1 MTDYV
6 IQQIV
11 NALSAGSLYAL
22 MAVGLAMVFGILR
35 LINFA
40 HGDVMM
46 IAAYLAVFCIGAGLP
61 LEAALVI
68 MVVGTVIVGLLM
80 ERIAYRPLRGGPEVA
95 MLLSSFAVGQIL
107 QNGTLL
113 TTRLAGKPTLIAF
126 PSPEQLS
133 GVIMLG
139 SITVPKV
146 NVVSFVA
153 GVVLLGLLT
162 LFVTRTTLGLSMRA
176 AAEDLDAARLM
187 GIKVNRVV
195 ATAFAI
201 SAGLAAV
208 AGFLYAVQAGQI
220 NPYMGFTPVLKA
232 FIAAVIGGFGSI
244 AGAVLGGYVLG
255 FLEVLV
261 TALAGI
267 GDLLPAG
274 SVPPEVRGFL
284 QQVAAELAG
293 ELSRCGRVHRPDP
306 RPPRP
311 AAGHPRPARR
321 RRPGMTARRAAGPLL
336 VILLSSVALAVLDA
350 SGQAFW
356 QGLVINLGLF
366 IILTVSLNLTSG
378 FTGVFSLGQI
388 GFMALGAYA
397 SAILTLPL
405 QEKAAYLPESAV
417 LDRRRP
423 LR

>member
-1 MTDYV
+1 MTDYF
-6 IQQIV
+6 IQQVV

-40 HGDVMM
+40 HGDLMM
-46 IAAYLAVFCIGAGLP
+46 IAAYLAVFCLSAGLP
-61 LEAALVI
+61 LEATVPI
-68 MVVGTVIVGLLM
+68 MIAGTVAVGLLM
-80 ERIAYRPLRGGPEVA
+80 ERIAYRPIRGAPDVA

-126 PSPEQLS
+126 PSPEQLN
-133 GVIMLG
+133 GVMTLG
-139 SITVPKV
+139 AITVPKV

-153 GVVLLGLLT
+153 GLVLLALLT

-176 AAEDLDAARLM
+176 AAADLNAAQLV

-201 SAGLAAV
+201 GAALAAV
-208 AGFLYAVQAGQI
+208 AGFLYSVQAGQI

-244 AGAVLGGYVLG
+244 AGAVLGGFVLG

-267 GDLLPAG
+267 GDLLPPG
-274 SVPPEVRGFL
+274 SVPPEVRTFL
-284 QQVAAELAG
+284 QQWLPSSLASYRDAVVFIV
-293 ELSRCGRVHRPDP
+293 LILV
-306 RPPRP
+306 
-311 AAGHPRPARR
+311 
-321 RRPGMTARRAAGPLL
+321 LL
-336 VILLSSVALAVLDA
+336 VRPQGILGKHDEGDL
-350 SGQAFW
+350 
-356 QGLVINLGLF
+356 
-366 IILTVSLNLTSG
+366 
-378 FTGVFSLGQI
+378 
-388 GFMALGAYA
+388 
-397 SAILTLPL
+397 
-405 QEKAAYLPESAV
+405 E
-417 LDRRRP
+417 
-423 LR
+423 